1 MSAVLRLPAPPRA
14 KAAPRSSAVSVVP
27 VLAVCILLSVAVQ
40 ATMLTTPLLTMHAF
54 DGVMESKNLD
64 TLWVLALAFLLAVLL
79 GGVLRHMRAA
89 LLAGLAERVGRRL
102 QLGALAATVRV
113 ALEGDRATAGRAL
126 QDVAE
131 LRRMLGGSVP
141 ADVLDLLSIPVALG
155 FLWMLHPLFL
165 VVATA
170 AALLQGAIGLLADRT
185 TRETVATSVVEEART
200 RRDLIGRLAQ
210 RDTVLGLGLVPAV
223 LGRFAPAHAY
233 AMQTRGTAERQAQ
246 ALACLLEFAVF
257 LQQIAIVGA
266 GVWLLLT
273 HAVSP
278 GSMLAASTMVNFAT
292 RPVVHLVGHWRD
304 WSAGIGAARRLV
316 EVTRRG
322 QPPAPAR
329 RDISVPPGLVVEN
342 LTLRAPGAP
351 RPLVANLSFE
361 LPPGS
366 ALILAGRNGTGKTTL
381 IRALLGLAKP
391 EAGRV
396 LLDGQDT
403 FRAARSEIGPRIGYL
418 PQDAQL
424 LDASV
429 IENISRFTGT
439 GAEGAVAAAR
449 RVGAHGVIGR
459 LPGGY
464 ENGAGPE
471 AGLSG
476 GQSRLISLARA
487 FHGPPRL
494 IVLDEPEAG
503 LDGAARATLRAGVTR
518 ARAEGS
524 VLVLVSHEP
533 AAWQAMADGIL
544 RLQGDG
550 EWNMEVLP

>member
-1 MSAVLRLPAPPRA
+1 MSATLRLPAPPRA
-14 KAAPRSSAVSVVP
+14 APRSPTMAVMP
-27 VLAVCILLSVAVQ
+27 VLAVCVLLSVAVQ

-54 DGVMESKNLD
+54 DGVMESRNLD
-64 TLWVLALAFLLAVLL
+64 TLWVLALAFLLAALL
-79 GGVLRHMRAA
+79 GGVLRHLRAA
-89 LLAGLAERVGRRL
+89 LLAGLTERVGRRL

-113 ALEGDRATAGRAL
+113 ALEGDRATTGRAL
-126 QDVAE
+126 QDVTE
-131 LRRMLGGSVP
+131 FRRMLGGSVP

-165 VVATA
+165 VVAMV

-185 TRETVATSVVEEART
+185 TRETVSTSVTEEART

-223 LGRFAPAHAY
+223 LGRFAPAHVQ
-233 AMQTRGTAERQAQ
+233 AMETRGAAERQAQ

-273 HAVSP
+273 HAISP

-304 WSAGIGAARRLV
+304 WSAGIGAARRLA

-322 QPPAPAR
+322 RPPVPVR
-329 RDISVPPGLVVEN
+329 RDATAPPGLIVEG
-342 LTLRAPGAP
+342 LTLRAPGAA
-351 RPLVANLSFE
+351 RPLVADLAFE

-366 ALILAGRNGTGKTTL
+366 ILVLAGRNGTGKTTL
-381 IRALLGLAKP
+381 IRTLLGLAEP
-391 EAGRV
+391 ETGRV

-403 FRAARSEIGPRIGYL
+403 FHAARSEIGPRIGYL

-424 LDASV
+424 LDAS
-429 IENISRFTGT
+429 IIQNISRFTGA
-439 GAEGAVAAAR
+439 GADGAVAAAR
-449 RVGAHGVIGR
+449 RVGAHAVIGR

-464 ENGAGPE
+464 ENDAGPE

-487 FHGPPRL
+487 FHDQPRL

-503 LDGAARATLRAGVTR
+503 LDGAARAAMREGVMQ

-524 VLVLVSHEP
+524 VVVLVSHEP
-533 AAWQAMADGIL
+533 EAWHSVADQVL

-550 EWNMEVLP
+550 RWDMEVPS